1 MNVVKFGGSSLASA
15 PQLQKVLQIVK
26 EEPRRTFVVVSA
38 PGKRTPQDIKV
49 TDLLIQYY
57 QRYLNNEEIES
68 TISAIIRRYED
79 LFDELHLDK
88 AVLADIAISIRQL
101 ATLPKEN
108 NAFLFDY
115 FLASGEDNNAKVVA
129 SF

>member
-38 PGKRTPQDIKV
+38 RKANPQDIKV

-79 LFDELHLDK
+79 LLMNYTWIKQF
-88 AVLADIAISIRQL
+88 
-101 ATLPKEN
+101 
-108 NAFLFDY
+108 
-115 FLASGEDNNAKVVA
+115 
-129 SF
+129 

>member
-1 MNVVKFGGSSLASA
+1 M
-15 PQLQKVLQIVK
+15 
-26 EEPRRTFVVVSA
+26 
-38 PGKRTPQDIKV
+38 

-79 LFDELHLDK
+79 LLMNYTWIK

-108 NAFLFDY
+108 NAFYLTIF
-115 FLASGEDNNAKVVA
+115 S
-129 SF
+129 